1 MTGTSS
7 EREKAALTAGNN
19 ETAPARAAD
28 GGAPP
33 GREQDDG
40 RPDGGSGSRPGS
52 RSGSPPAGR
61 ADGGGKSR
69 AHRDGGGEPRAGRA
83 AGGDSQENSA
93 DGDGDSQADRHTKVT
108 ILVALAANLV
118 IAVAKAVGGVLAGSP
133 ALLSEAAHS
142 VADSLNE
149 VFLLAALRRSRRPAD
164 TRHPF
169 GYGKERFFWSLLAA
183 VGIFVMGGCFSFFQG
198 VEALRNGADE
208 TFSGYV
214 VGLAVLGVALIAEGV
229 SLMRALHQVRG
240 QGGGLAGLR
249 DPALRTVV
257 AEDATAVLGVT
268 LALVGMALHMVTG
281 QVVWE
286 ASASL
291 AIGVLLVY
299 VAYRLGRDARDQLI
313 GEAADPELSGR
324 IQALLRAQPEID
336 SVEGLFTMKM
346 GLDSTLVAAR
356 IDLVP
361 GLDSERVEEVSER
374 IKRSL
379 THTFPDADQIFLDV
393 TDRPAGKAHESPA
406 ATGERGGA

>member
-1 MTGTSS
+1 MH
-7 EREKAALTAGNN
+7 AADR
-19 ETAPARAAD
+19 TAPSPHASCPE
-28 GGAPP
+28 AP
-33 GREQDDG
+33 
-40 RPDGGSGSRPGS
+40 S
-52 RSGSPPAGR
+52 AGVQE
-61 ADGGGKSR
+61 GEP
-69 AHRDGGGEPRAGRA
+69 GGEPDGARTH
-83 AGGDSQENSA
+83 A
-93 DGDGDSQADRHTKVT
+93 DGDPEGRAGADGDQHTKITV
-108 ILVALAANLV
+108 LVALAANLV

-164 TRHPF
+164 ARHPF

-198 VEALRNGADE
+198 VEALGSHTE
-208 TFSGYV
+208 EKFSGYV
-214 VGLAVLGVALIAEGV
+214 AGLIVLGVALVAEGV
-229 SLMRALHQVRG
+229 SLLRALHQVRR
-240 QGGGLAGLR
+240 QGGGLGALR

-257 AEDATAVLGVT
+257 AEDGTAVLGVT

-299 VAYRLGRDARDQLI
+299 VAFRLGRDARTQLI
-313 GEAADPELSGR
+313 GEAADPELTGR
-324 IQALLRAQPEID
+324 IRALLRAQPEID
-336 SVEGLFTMKM
+336 SVEALFTMKM

-356 IDLVP
+356 VDLVP
-361 GLDSERVEEVSER
+361 GLDSERVEEVAVR

-379 THTFPDADQIFLDV
+379 ARTFPDADQIFLDV
-393 TDRPAGKAHESPA
+393 TDRPAGEARKSPA

>member
-1 MTGTSS
+1 MH
-7 EREKAALTAGNN
+7 AADR
-19 ETAPARAAD
+19 TAPSPHASRPEAPSA
-28 GGAPP
+28 GVQEGEPGA
-33 GREQDDG
+33 E
-40 RPDGGSGSRPGS
+40 PDGART
-52 RSGSPPAGR
+52 
-61 ADGGGKSR
+61 
-69 AHRDGGGEPRAGRA
+69 H
-83 AGGDSQENSA
+83 A
-93 DGDGDSQADRHTKVT
+93 DGDPEGRAGADGDQHTKITV
-108 ILVALAANLV
+108 LVALAANLV

-164 TRHPF
+164 ARHPF

-198 VEALRNGADE
+198 VEALGSHTE
-208 TFSGYV
+208 EKFSGYV
-214 VGLAVLGVALIAEGV
+214 AGLIVLGVALVAEGV
-229 SLMRALHQVRG
+229 SLLRALHQVRR
-240 QGGGLAGLR
+240 QGGGLGALR

-257 AEDATAVLGVT
+257 AEDGTAVLGVT

-281 QVVWE
+281 QVAWE

-299 VAYRLGRDARDQLI
+299 VAFRLGRDARTQLI
-313 GEAADPELSGR
+313 GEAADPELTGR
-324 IQALLRAQPEID
+324 IRALLRAQPEID
-336 SVEGLFTMKM
+336 SVEALFTMKM

-356 IDLVP
+356 VDLVP
-361 GLDSERVEEVSER
+361 GLDSERVEEVAVR

-379 THTFPDADQIFLDV
+379 ARTFPDADQIFLDV
-393 TDRPAGKAHESPA
+393 TDRPAGEARKSPA